1 MSGLGALIMVGI
13 CGLSGFFIIA
23 DERRGHG
30 AAAATQSPTASR
42 ELISRA
48 VDPAPLSL
56 NEVFPAKEIR
66 LAPGVAPYAVS
77 VTHID
82 TDCPIA
88 TTGALGDVLV
98 GHGCNQV
105 VRAGMTAPYGH
116 YEVTAGI
123 FNLADETG
131 ATEVGRQVRELVE
144 TGNGSFAAMAAGAA
158 PGFHPKEEPLSQ
170 VRWHSRGHYL
180 VFCVI
185 SRPDNQVVTDDDRY
199 AEHISAD
206 LLESYLDSEI
216 IGARTLAP

>member
-30 AAAATQSPTASR
+30 AAAGTQPPTASR
-42 ELISRA
+42 ELISRT

-66 LAPGVAPYAVS
+66 LAPGAAPYTVS
-77 VTHID
+77 MTHID
-82 TDCPIA
+82 TDCAIA
-88 TTGALGDVLV
+88 TTGALGDVLD

-105 VRAGMTAPYGH
+105 VRAGMIAPYGR

-123 FNLADETG
+123 FNVADDTG

-158 PGFHPKEEPLSQ
+158 PGFHSTEEPPSQ
-170 VRWHSRGHYL
+170 VGWRSRGHYL
-180 VFCVI
+180 VYCVI
-185 SRPDNQVVTDDDRY
+185 SRPDNQVVTDDDQY
-199 AEHISAD
+199 AERISAD

-216 IGARTLAP
+216 IGARTLDP